1 MTETLVSTR
10 RARASASER
19 TPNRS
24 HALKSEHMQIRVT
37 SDLKLLVA
45 EVAQL
50 LGTSVSDFSTRVIRQ
65 AAEDEIL
72 NRRLITL
79 KSPDFDRFVA
89 ILENPPELSKEAKA
103 RLRRKPVW
111 ETA

>member
-1 MTETLVSTR
+1 
-10 RARASASER
+10 
-19 TPNRS
+19 
-24 HALKSEHMQIRVT
+24 MQIRVT
-37 SDLKLLVA
+37 QDLKLLVA
-45 EVAQL
+45 EAAEL
-50 LGTSVSDFSTRVIRQ
+50 LGTSISDFSTRVIRQ

-79 KSPDFDRFVA
+79 KSEDFDRFVT
-89 ILENPPELSKEAKA
+89 ILDNPPELSKEAKA